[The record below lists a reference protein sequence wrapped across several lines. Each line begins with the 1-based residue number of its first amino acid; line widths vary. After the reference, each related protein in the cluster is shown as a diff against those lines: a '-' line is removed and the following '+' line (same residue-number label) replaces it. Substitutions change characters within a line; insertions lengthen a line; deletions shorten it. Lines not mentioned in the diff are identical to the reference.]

1 MSDTPVVIAREQ
13 IADDTA
19 LWKLKVPSD
28 CKFFEGH
35 FENNP
40 ILPGVTQVHWAIAF
54 AQELQKGEFTGLPQV
69 KFMQPI
75 LPEAELSLKIQHQGK
90 KLQFEYFDDAN
101 TFSAGTVT
109 VSL

>member
-1 MSDTPVVIAREQ
+1 MSDTPIVMAREQ
-13 IADDTA
+13 LADDTA
-19 LWKLKVPSD
+19 LWRLKVPSD
-28 CKFFEGH
+28 CKFFNGH
-35 FENNP
+35 FDDNP

-54 AQELQKGEFTGLPQV
+54 GNELQPSEFTGLPQV

-75 LPEAELSLKIQHQGK
+75 LPEAEVSLRIQHLGT

-109 VSL
+109 VS